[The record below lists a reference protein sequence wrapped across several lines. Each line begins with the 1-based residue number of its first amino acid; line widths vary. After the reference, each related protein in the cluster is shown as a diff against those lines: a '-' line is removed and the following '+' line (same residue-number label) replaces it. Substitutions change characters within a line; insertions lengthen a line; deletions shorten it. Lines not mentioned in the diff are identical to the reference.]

1 MNAPGLHRRQAQNGC
16 AAAWKLAALMGES
29 GAGRGLGFT
38 GDSWRRCGRVISESI
53 LDGGISRQLWAC
65 FSRRSRENGILKVCG
80 GSTAEQA

>member
-1 MNAPGLHRRQAQNGC
+1 MRPAYIATRPRLRSGLEAGGIDGR
-16 AAAWKLAALMGES
+16 S

-53 LDGGISRQLWAC
+53 LDGGISKQLWAC